1 MNEKH
6 ITQRPITSPWWFFL
20 DVVILFPSVSIISR
34 HCTFWVGLLIV
45 LGLIAVVGIT
55 SVKID
60 LVLFGQELILS
71 AEGIEGTGRIGGK
84 LVPWSGFIQAGA
96 MTHDYANILVLVR
109 KGGHVMGERTLR
121 QWFLYGNPGKL
132 VFLPDDKLTREFVAR
147 HYGPLDF
154 EMTEQE
160 V

>member
-1 MNEKH
+1 MSEKH

-45 LGLIAVVGIT
+45 LGLIAVAGIT

-84 LVPWSGFIQAGA
+84 LVPWSGFIWA
-96 MTHDYANILVLVR
+96 
-109 KGGHVMGERTLR
+109 
-121 QWFLYGNPGKL
+121 
-132 VFLPDDKLTREFVAR
+132 DD
-147 HYGPLDF
+147 LDF
-154 EMTEQE
+154 DKR
-160 V
+160 